1 MVRRGQLVSRKL
13 FKPFLFLWTRR
24 THNWKP
30 QPILSAKTP
39 NISCSMS
46 QNKLSYSFSR
56 KKYVQNVFLD
66 IQISF
71 IILVGNVLMK
81 VGSFVAEVGN
91 KHGNVKFAKTFFS
104 SFFFLDKSN
113 AYLTNLPRTFRQRKK
128 SLSESETKFRF
139 VSLFQ
144 KKAQYHKMFLWRGRI
159 QTWQPVGKTLV
170 LFFRKR
176 RERFRIKQCT
186 WLCY

>member
-24 THNWKP
+24 TLNWKP
-30 QPILSAKTP
+30 QLILSAKTL
-39 NISCSMS
+39 NISCAMS

-71 IILVGNVLMK
+71 IIPVGNALLK

-104 SFFFLDKSN
+104 SIFFPGQVKCIFDKP
-113 AYLTNLPRTFRQRKK
+113 AQNLSPKK
-128 SLSESETKFRF
+128 EKPIR
-139 VSLFQ
+139 VRN
-144 KKAQYHKMFLWRGRI
+144 KI
-159 QTWQPVGKTLV
+159 
-170 LFFRKR
+170 
-176 RERFRIKQCT
+176 
-186 WLCY
+186 